1 MTRLALWLLVLNE
14 IRRIAVVTTIIIAWI
29 KAHRH

>member
-14 IRRIAVVTTIIIAWI
+14 IRGAAVVAMIILSWI
-29 KAHRH
+29 KTHHP